1 MKITLKILT
10 LIIFSSNLFSQ
21 SLSFYLENDFIG
33 GYDKHYTNGFAIAYV
48 NNTNKE
54 DVKITDNKLYDFL
67 YIIPTFSGDTKYNNS
82 GLVFSHLTFTPHDI
96 HKKEKI
102 TNDLPY
108 AGVATFDFFVQKW
121 NEKTLHQY
129 MLTLGLVGPN
139 TYAEEIQKEIH
150 SVFGN
155 NEPKG
160 WDNQL
165 KNDFI
170 YNIAYTLAKK
180 PYEKDIN
187 NKKIDI
193 TNSYKIDLGNYYRA
207 IQVGS
212 KIRLSKNFANN
223 FNTIGRLIGI
233 NENLITN
240 YNSFKNKKFA
250 WALSYGLSYSYI
262 DYFYINDFDKSYNNQ
277 KIKSVFT
284 HVISAETIWKKY
296 ILSLT
301 AKISNT
307 NLNNDHPI
315 KNNWAGINITYL
327 F

>member
-1 MKITLKILT
+1 MKIFLKIIAFTILT
-10 LIIFSSNLFSQ
+10 TNLFSQ
-21 SLSFYLENDFIG
+21 SLSLYLENDFIG

-48 NNTNKE
+48 NNTNDE
-54 DVKITDNKLYDFL
+54 DVKITNNKLYDFL
-67 YIIPTFSGDTKYNNS
+67 YKVPTFYGDMKYSNS

-96 HKKEKI
+96 SKKEKI

-121 NEKTLHQY
+121 NEKILHQY
-129 MLTLGLVGPN
+129 MLTLGLVGPS
-139 TYAEEIQKEIH
+139 TYAKQLQKEMH
-150 SVFGN
+150 SIFGN
-155 NEPKG
+155 NDPKG

-165 KNDFI
+165 KDDFI
-170 YNIAYTLAKK
+170 YNAAYSLSTK
-180 PYEKDIN
+180 PYTKDIGS
-187 NKKIDI
+187 KKFDI
-193 TNSYKIDLGNYYRA
+193 TNTYKIDLGNYYRA

-212 KIRLSKNFANN
+212 KIRISKNFANN

-240 YNSFKNKKFA
+240 YASFKNKKFA

-262 DYFYINDFDKSYNNQ
+262 DYFYINDYDKSYNNQ
-277 KIKSVFT
+277 KIKNVFT
-284 HVISAETIWKKY
+284 HIISAETIWKKY
-296 ILSLT
+296 ILSVT

-307 NLNNDHPI
+307 SLNNDHPI
-315 KNNWAGINITYL
+315 KNNWAGLNITYL